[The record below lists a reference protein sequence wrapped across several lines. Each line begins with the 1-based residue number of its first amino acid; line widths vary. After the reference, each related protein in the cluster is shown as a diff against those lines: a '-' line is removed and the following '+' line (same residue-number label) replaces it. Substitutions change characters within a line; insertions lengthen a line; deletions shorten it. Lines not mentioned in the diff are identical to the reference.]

1 VLYLPWLPTFV
12 FQLQHTGAPWS
23 VAPGLSDLLGVPG
36 RLLGTVAQLGL
47 LLAAGAGIV
56 TLLDRSAGR
65 LGPRGRAVATLIAM
79 WVATVLAAWLASQ
92 VSPAW
97 ASRYLAVALPGLLLL
112 VAAGLAHAARLG
124 LIGALVVALIWA
136 GDGAP
141 SEKSNVREI
150 AEAVAPSL
158 RPGDVVVST
167 QPEQVPVLDYYLPP
181 GLRYA
186 TLWGEVEDVGVT
198 DWRDGVRRL
207 RGTTAQR
214 DLEPLLNRLG
224 SGRRLVLVEPVIND
238 IGRWLAPWTELVRV
252 RSTEWRQY
260 VSNDP
265 RLTATAVRPDE
276 VEPGNNLLR
285 ATVLV
290 KD

>member
-1 VLYLPWLPTFV
+1 
-12 FQLQHTGAPWS
+12 
-23 VAPGLSDLLGVPG
+23 
-36 RLLGTVAQLGL
+36 VAQLGL
-47 LLAAGAGIV
+47 LLAGGAGAMV
-56 TLLDRSAGR
+56 LLDRSQGR
-65 LGPRGRAVATLIAM
+65 FGPRGRALLAM
-79 WVATVLAAWLASQ
+79 TAVWVATVLFAYISSQ

-97 ASRYLAVALPGLLLL
+97 AARYLAVALPPLLLV

-124 LIGALVVALIWA
+124 LVAVALVAVIWA

-141 SEKSNVREI
+141 TEKSNVREI
-150 AEAVAPSL
+150 AGAIAPSL
-158 RPGDVVVST
+158 RPGDLVVAT
-167 QPEQVPVLDYYLPP
+167 QPEQVPVLAYYLPD

-186 TLWGEVEDVGVT
+186 TLWGPVDDVGVT

-214 DLEPLLNRLG
+214 DLEPLLARLPRG
-224 SGRRLVLVEPVIND
+224 SRVVLVEPIVND

-260 VSNDP
+260 VFNDP
-265 RLTATAVRPDE
+265 RLTATAVRPAD
-276 VEPGNNLLR
+276 VLPGNNLQR
-285 ATVLV
+285 ATVLI